1 MSLVRTP
8 RVEVMRDL
16 RNEITHNYGV
26 GRTIVAVDGIPGSG
40 TASFADDLAEAF
52 REDGRTAFRAS
63 IDDFHRPR
71 EERYARRRQSGEGYY
86 QDSFDY
92 SLFRRALIEPFRI
105 RGCHRLRRSCG
116 QHRNCG

>member
-40 TASFADDLAEAF
+40 TASF
-52 REDGRTAFRAS
+52 S
-63 IDDFHRPR
+63 
-71 EERYARRRQSGEGYY
+71 
-86 QDSFDY
+86 
-92 SLFRRALIEPFRI
+92 
-105 RGCHRLRRSCG
+105 RRSTSRYPSG
-116 QHRNCG
+116 QRCVSGWG